1 MSAELRNAPCRAK
14 AEATVERTLSNT
26 ADQLGIGAVKRAM
39 LPIEVHRHPAVS
51 AILDGR
57 GIDGGLDLVAAERGR
72 ESGVYSGLQTTLY
85 AAWLHKAA
93 LRDDRNERPRRV
105 ETGHSRQIS
114 ARAKWLFLR
123 GGQPQRGNFANYDQH
138 SNGRKFAAILR
149 TAT

>member
-57 GIDGGLDLVAAERGR
+57 GIDGGLDLVAAERRR

-85 AAWLHKAA
+85 AAWLATTAA
-93 LRDDRNERPRRV
+93 AGRMGGIRSFTKTCVDGARDVAIERRNFSSAFSIDQSSGRSEGRELDCDCRER
-105 ETGHSRQIS
+105 
-114 ARAKWLFLR
+114 
-123 GGQPQRGNFANYDQH
+123 
-138 SNGRKFAAILR
+138 AI
-149 TAT
+149 